1 MNLDEL
7 LSLWQADERIREC
20 AHLTERTNP
29 GNHIIWSGLTGSAAG
44 MAMSGFYLSSK
55 LNHVIVME
63 NKDAAAYFQNDL
75 SALLKK
81 KDIFYFPDSFKRP
94 GHFEQLN
101 NNHILL
107 RTESVNKFIKGDT
120 RAEILVTYPEALFE
134 KVVSR
139 KILDDNTLHIQMQEK
154 LDVDF
159 IIDLL
164 VSYGFERVDFVY
176 EPGQFSIRGG
186 IVDIFSFGNELPYR
200 IELWDDEVD
209 SIRTFN
215 PATQLSSRKIR
226 QVTIIPNIQTHF
238 KASEKTDLFDILPD
252 NTLWT
257 FSDLGL
263 ALDIIRDLQSKAFE
277 MLQAVGQEALEEDHP
292 FRKDGEH
299 LPFTSAVRWEE
310 YLHKANTLE
319 LSKKSLFSTSRQF
332 HFQIEEQPA
341 FNKNLELLSR
351 ALVENQKKGYHN
363 YLFADNP
370 KQIERFYQIFEDLN
384 AEVSFTP
391 VALSLSHGFIDH
403 DHKSACYTDHQIFN
417 RYHKYRIKEAF
428 SKSRALSLKALNE
441 LSPGDFV
448 VHIDHGVGRFSG
460 LEKIEV
466 NGKAQEAVRLIYK
479 DDDLLYVNIN
489 ALHKISKYSSKE
501 GKPPKINK
509 LGSDAWENLKRKT
522 KRKVKD
528 IADELIRLYA
538 KRKAQKGHAFPPD
551 NYLQTE
557 LEASFIYED
566 TPDQLKC
573 TNDVKQDME
582 KPHPMDRLVCGDV
595 GFGKTEIA
603 MRAAFK
609 AVSDSKQ
616 VAILVPT
623 TILAMQH
630 YRTFSERLKNFPCT
644 VDYINR
650 FKSSAE
656 KKKSLAAL
664 REGKTDIII
673 GTHSLIGKQVQFKDL
688 GLLIIDE
695 EQKFGVAAKEK
706 LKNLKLNVDTLTLTA
721 TPIPRTLKFSLMG
734 ARDLSVINTPPPNR
748 QPIHTELHTFND
760 KILREAIYHEYYRGG
775 QVFFIHNRVKDIED
789 IALMISKLCPDVSIG
804 VAHGQMEGHELEK
817 HMLDFI
823 SQKYDVL
830 VSTNIIEAGLDIPNA
845 NTIIINNA
853 HHFGLSDLHQLRGR
867 VGRSNKK
874 AFCYLFSPP
883 LSTLTI
889 DARKRLKAIE
899 QFAELGSGF
908 QISMRDLDIRGAGN
922 ILGGEQSGFV
932 AEIGFET
939 YQKILN
945 EAIRELKEGDYKEL
959 FADQLKN
966 QSEFVQEVL
975 LETDFEMRIPE
986 FYVSSSNERLSL
998 YTQLNAIKSEA
1009 GLQRFMEELIDRFGP
1024 LPAATR
1030 TLVEAIRLQWE
1041 AKKLGF
1047 ERLIIKQ
1054 KQIQGIFIGNEDSH
1068 FFDSPRFAAILDYV
1082 QRHPGRFKLK
1092 QRPKNLALIIKD
1104 TGNMEQALFELR
1116 QLRQFAEEVQNES
1129 TRAH

>member
-1 MNLDEL
+1 MNFEEL
-7 LSLWQADERIREC
+7 LSAWQKDERIRAC
-20 AHLTERTNP
+20 ARLAGKTNP
-29 GNHIIWSGLTGSAAG
+29 GNHLVWSGLAGSAAG
-44 MAMSGFYLSSK
+44 MAMSALYLNSR
-55 LNHVIVME
+55 LNHIIVLE

-75 SALLKK
+75 SSILNK

-139 KILDDNTLHIQMQEK
+139 KVLDANTLHIQMKEK

-164 VSYGFERVDFVY
+164 VTYGFERVDFVY

-200 IELWDDEVD
+200 IELWDDEVE

-238 KASEKTDLFDILPD
+238 KASEKTDLFEIIPKE
-252 NTLWT
+252 TLWW
-257 FSDLGL
+257 FSDLSFT
-263 ALDIIRDLQSKAFE
+263 LDLIRDLQARVFDILKELDRE
-277 MLQAVGQEALEEDHP
+277 MLEEDHP
-292 FRKDGEH
+292 FRSDGSH
-299 LPFTSAVRWEE
+299 MPFTSAARWEE
-310 YLHKANTLE
+310 FLKGSSTLE
-319 LSKKSLFSTSRQF
+319 LSRKSIFPGSQSF
-332 HFQIEEQPA
+332 AFQTEEQPA
-341 FNKNLELLSR
+341 FNKNFELLSK
-351 ALVENQKKGYHN
+351 ALLENQKKGYGN
-363 YLFADNP
+363 YIFADNP

-384 AEVSFTP
+384 AGVNFTP
-391 VALSLSHGFIDH
+391 VPLALSHGFVDH

-417 RYHKYRIKEAF
+417 RYHKYRIREAF
-428 SKSRALSLKALNE
+428 SKSQALSLKALNE
-441 LSPGDFV
+441 LSPGDYV

-489 ALHKISKYSSKE
+489 ALHKISKYSSKD
-501 GKPPKINK
+501 GKAPRINK
-509 LGSDAWENLKRKT
+509 LGSDAWEKLKRKT

-573 TNDVKQDME
+573 TNEVKHDME
-582 KPHPMDRLVCGDV
+582 EPHPMDRLVCGDV

-603 MRAAFK
+603 IRAAFK
-609 AVSDSKQ
+609 AVADSKQ

-630 YRTFSERLKNFPCT
+630 YRTFTERLKDFPCT

-656 KKKSLAAL
+656 KKKTLAAL
-664 REGKTDIII
+664 REGKVDIII

-748 QPIHTELHTFND
+748 QPISTELHTFSD
-760 KILREAIYHEYYRGG
+760 EILREAINHEFYRGG

-804 VAHGQMEGHELEK
+804 VAHGQMEGQELEK

-823 SQKYDVL
+823 AHKYDVL
-830 VSTNIIEAGLDIPNA
+830 VSTNIIEAGLDIANA

-853 HHFGLSDLHQLRGR
+853 HQFGLSDLHQLRGR

-874 AFCYLFSPP
+874 AFCYLFAPP
-883 LSTLTI
+883 LSTLTM

-899 QFAELGSGF
+899 QFADLGSGF

-945 EAIRELKEGDYKEL
+945 EAIRELKEGEYKEL
-959 FADQLKN
+959 FAEQLKN

-975 LETDFEMRIPE
+975 LESDFEMRIPE
-986 FYVSSSNERLSL
+986 FYVSNTNERLSL
-998 YTQLNAIKSEA
+998 YTQLNAIKTEA
-1009 GLQRFMEELIDRFGP
+1009 GLQRFKEELTDRFGP
-1024 LPAATR
+1024 LPAATQ
-1030 TLVEAIRLQWE
+1030 TLIEAIRLQWE
-1041 AKKLGF
+1041 ARKLGF
-1047 ERLIIKQ
+1047 ERLLLKQ
-1054 KQIQGIFIGNEDSH
+1054 NQMQGVFISNRDSH
-1068 FFDSPRFAAILDYV
+1068 FFDSAHFAGILDYV
-1082 QRHPGRFKLK
+1082 QAHPARYRLR
-1092 QRPKNLALIIKD
+1092 QSAKNLALIVKD
-1104 TGNMEQALFELR
+1104 VRNMEQALFQLQ
-1116 QLRQFAEEVQNES
+1116 QLRQFAERARNES
-1129 TRAH
+1129 TEQH